1 MPKVSEATLTSMED
15 LATHKT
21 LLESIIAALDDKL
34 KGLQQQITHETSLL
48 VTTREQHDRL
58 QADFKTER
66 EVAQQRLNGELE
78 AERLAL
84 KTKWAEVEQ
93 AQRDLGDVQTD
104 LKRLADAQD
113 AFQTE
118 KQRLTDL
125 SISIERDR
133 VTASEQLATAEA
145 REQAASTQVQ
155 EAITKDA
162 EATKKLEAADALS
175 QQAAQQ
181 LEQANLAVESNT
193 ATLTRLSALR
203 EEIDPKLQ
211 AVTEKEE
218 LARAA
223 SEKSEK
229 LHGEA
234 MQRIAEAQQLESD
247 LHGLAARLE
256 AREKKL
262 LELHIQLRQY
272 SLELATKAQQLKAQG
287 AELSTPPE
295 VPPVEPPS
303 AVEGTVTTPA

>member
-48 VTTREQHDRL
+48 VTTRERHDRL

-93 AQRDLGDVQTD
+93 AQRDLGNVQTD

-145 REQAASTQVQ
+145 REQ
-155 EAITKDA
+155 
-162 EATKKLEAADALS
+162 
-175 QQAAQQ
+175 
-181 LEQANLAVESNT
+181 
-193 ATLTRLSALR
+193 
-203 EEIDPKLQ
+203 
-211 AVTEKEE
+211 
-218 LARAA
+218 
-223 SEKSEK
+223 
-229 LHGEA
+229 
-234 MQRIAEAQQLESD
+234 
-247 LHGLAARLE
+247 
-256 AREKKL
+256 
-262 LELHIQLRQY
+262 
-272 SLELATKAQQLKAQG
+272 
-287 AELSTPPE
+287 
-295 VPPVEPPS
+295 
-303 AVEGTVTTPA
+303 